1 MEASSLREVFRALS
15 KRYALEILSCIV
27 DRDKNITE
35 ISDETGIP
43 YTSVQQTVSMLER
56 VGLVRTVYDRDPSSK
71 RPVRR
76 VFINNFMIIVT
87 PETIRKAV
95 VESLCVPGS

>member
-43 YTSVQQTVSMLER
+43 YTSVQ
-56 VGLVRTVYDRDPSSK
+56 
-71 RPVRR
+71 
-76 VFINNFMIIVT
+76 
-87 PETIRKAV
+87 
-95 VESLCVPGS
+95 

>member
-1 MEASSLREVFRALS
+1 MEASSLREVFKALS

-27 DRDKNITE
+27 YRDKNITE

-95 VESLCVPGS
+95 VESLCVRGS

>member
-1 MEASSLREVFRALS
+1 LEASSLREVFRALS

-95 VESLCVPGS
+95 VKSLCVQGS

>member
-1 MEASSLREVFRALS
+1 MEASSLREVFKALS

-27 DRDKNITE
+27 DKGKNITE

-43 YTSVQQTVSMLER
+43 YTSVQQTVSLLER

-71 RPVRR
+71 RPVRQ

-95 VESLCVPGS
+95 VESLYVPGS

>member
-27 DRDKNITE
+27 DRNKNITE

-95 VESLCVPGS
+95 VESLYVPGS

>member
-1 MEASSLREVFRALS
+1 MEASSLREVFKALS

-27 DRDKNITE
+27 DGDKNITE

-43 YTSVQQTVSMLER
+43 YTSVQQTVSILER
-56 VGLVRTVYDRDPSSK
+56 AGLVRTVYDRDPSSK

-95 VESLCVPGS
+95 VESLYVPKG

>member
-1 MEASSLREVFRALS
+1 MEASSLREVFKALS

-43 YTSVQQTVSMLER
+43 YTSVQQTVSILER

>member
-95 VESLCVPGS
+95 VKSLCVQGS

>member
-1 MEASSLREVFRALS
+1 MDASSLRNVFKALS

-27 DRDKNITE
+27 DGDKNIME

-43 YTSVQQTVSMLER
+43 YTSVQQTVSMLEHA
-56 VGLVRTVYDRDPSSK
+56 GLVRTMYDRDPSSK
-71 RPVRR
+71 RPIRR
-76 VFINNFMIIVT
+76 VFINNFMIIIT

-95 VESLCVPGS
+95 MGSLCITGG

>member
-1 MEASSLREVFRALS
+1 LEASSLREVFRALS

-95 VESLCVPGS
+95 VKSFCVQGS

>member
-1 MEASSLREVFRALS
+1 MEASYLREVFRVLS

-95 VESLCVPGS
+95 VKSLCVQNS

>member
-1 MEASSLREVFRALS
+1 MEASSLREVFKALS

-95 VESLCVPGS
+95 VKSLCVPGS

>member
-1 MEASSLREVFRALS
+1 MEASSLREVFKALS

-95 VESLCVPGS
+95 VESLYVPGS

>member
-1 MEASSLREVFRALS
+1 LEASSLREVFRALS